1 MDIKTSSGTRVKRA
15 ARQDRAA
22 LPDVPFHDV
31 RLRRELTHRRLATSL
46 LRRFLRVVSLHLLDG
61 MLVGLVLFAVARMF
75 GAWDVVEP
83 FVPLVVASFLL
94 SLNAL
99 RAYAPGDSRRDGGRL
114 ASAAAL
120 ASLLLGVLVTF
131 PPRIPMA
138 LPLVAGIA
146 AAGFLALALGRKG
159 ADLLVRQAYARG
171 VGLRR
176 TLIVGSLDEA
186 GSTIRSLR
194 GHNNFDQYVV
204 GHLTPGGCPDPASM
218 GTLGELERILDE
230 VDVAEVL
237 VATTL
242 TGDELHAVAASCFER
257 GVKLFV
263 TPPMI
268 PGTEFYAEPRQVG
281 GCAMIRLHPAR
292 LELPSLLV
300 KRMSDIVLA
309 TLALV
314 VLSPLLA
321 LIAAAIK
328 LESAGPAL
336 FRQERV
342 GLGGRPFTMWKFR
355 SMTYDAEARLAEVAH
370 LNIYGNQALFKLV
383 DDPRIT
389 RVGAILRRTSLDELP
404 QLINVLRGE
413 MSLVGPRPLPLTDMD
428 RFEARHFERLAV
440 TPGITG
446 PWQVSGRNLVTD
458 FDEVLRMERSY
469 IAEWSLW
476 LDVRIM
482 LRTLVVVLRGEGA
495 Y

>member
-1 MDIKTSSGTRVKRA
+1 
-15 ARQDRAA
+15 
-22 LPDVPFHDV
+22 
-31 RLRRELTHRRLATSL
+31 
-46 LRRFLRVVSLHLLDG
+46 
-61 MLVGLVLFAVARMF
+61 
-75 GAWDVVEP
+75 
-83 FVPLVVASFLL
+83 
-94 SLNAL
+94 
-99 RAYAPGDSRRDGGRL
+99 
-114 ASAAAL
+114 
-120 ASLLLGVLVTF
+120 
-131 PPRIPMA
+131 MA

-146 AAGFLALALGRKG
+146 SAGFFALALGRKG

-186 GSTIRSLR
+186 GRTIRSLR

-204 GHLTPGGCPDPASM
+204 GHLTPGGRPDPASM
-218 GTLGELERILDE
+218 GTLAELERVLDE

-242 TGDELHAVAASCFER
+242 TGEELRAVAETCFER

-268 PGTEFYAEPRQVG
+268 PGAEFYAEPRQVG

-355 SMTYDAEARLAEVAH
+355 SMTCDAEARLAEVAH

-413 MSLVGPRPLPLTDMD
+413 MSLVGPRPLPLVDMD

-469 IAEWSLW
+469 IADWSLW